1 MSNDR
6 DDSPADRL
14 KAAMETK
21 GLKSAAELA
30 RRVGFKEVTV
40 RSHLNS
46 YAGITTKRAPI
57 YARALGVTPEWLL
70 YGKGPKAAVD
80 MTQSAVQVEMLFLPV
95 IGAVQAG
102 TWVEV
107 DQFGEGEWEQVPVVP
122 DTRYPS
128 ELQFVVLVCGDSI
141 DQELPDG
148 TYAHC
153 VSADCGRQI
162 KTGDLVVVERLRAQ
176 GGLVETTIKEA
187 RINGH
192 GVELWPKSSN
202 PKHKGPIHIDNGE
215 DNIEVRVKGFVIG
228 QYRRR

>member
-1 MSNDR
+1 MEIH
-6 DDSPADRL
+6 DRL
-14 KAAMETK
+14 RQARERANY
-21 GLKSAAELA
+21 KSARLAAEA
-30 RRVGFKEVTV
+30 MGVNYNT
-40 RSHLNS
+40 
-46 YAGITTKRAPI
+46 YAQHENGTRGLTKSTAMR
-57 YARALGVTPEWLL
+57 YARFFRADLAWLL
-70 YGKGPKAAVD
+70 TGKGPKDAVD
-80 MTQSAVQVEMLFLPV
+80 MPQNAVQVEMLFLPV

-102 TWVEV
+102 TWIEV

-153 VSADCGRQI
+153 VSADCGRTI
-162 KTGDLVVVERLRAQ
+162 KHGDLLVVERLRAQ
-176 GGLVETTIKEA
+176 GGLIETTIKEA

-202 PKHKGPIHIDNGE
+202 PKHKGPILLDNGE
-215 DNIEVRVKGFVIG
+215 DSIEVRVKGFVIG

>member
-1 MSNDR
+1 MEIH
-6 DDSPADRL
+6 DRL
-14 KAAMETK
+14 RDARTRANYD
-21 GLKSAAELA
+21 SAAAAAEA
-30 RRVGFKEVTV
+30 MGVNYYTYIQHENGTR
-40 RSHLNS
+40 
-46 YAGITTKRAPI
+46 GITRKTAER
-57 YARALGVTPEWLL
+57 YAKFYRVDLTWLL
-70 YGKGPKAAVD
+70 TGNSKSSIENTTSV
-80 MTQSAVQVEMLFLPV
+80 VQVELLYLPV
-95 IGAVQAG
+95 VGSVQAG

-107 DQFGEGEWEQVPVVP
+107 DQFGEGEWEQIPVVP

-128 ELQFVVLVCGDSI
+128 ELQFVVLVRGDSI
-141 DQELPDG
+141 DEELPEG

-162 KTGDLVVVERLRAQ
+162 KNGDLVVVERLRAQ

-202 PKHKGPIHIDNGE
+202 PKHKGPIHLDNGE